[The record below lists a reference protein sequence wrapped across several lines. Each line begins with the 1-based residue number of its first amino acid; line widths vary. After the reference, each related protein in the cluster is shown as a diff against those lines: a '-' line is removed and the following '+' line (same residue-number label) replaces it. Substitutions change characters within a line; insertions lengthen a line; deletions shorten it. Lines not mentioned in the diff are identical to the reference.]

1 MRRHRF
7 SPIAFAAVAGLYCT
21 SLAADHSLPATT
33 PVRVATSP
41 TTREVFVT
49 VDAIEIPAAT
59 SYLHHTPEVRLQ
71 FKWPVDRWLRGYRID
86 LVDGQGR
93 LLPRELMHHAGIA
106 NLDRRQF
113 VYPLVERLLAAGKET
128 RPVMLPESMGVP
140 LSKDQNLLL
149 YYALTNPTDAA
160 VRDVTVK
167 VTLTWSPASARA
179 TAIFP
184 LQLDANP
191 KPFGGPRSFDVQPG
205 VTATSREF
213 TLPSAGYL
221 RAVGAHLHD
230 HAVEIRLED
239 VMTGKVLARLK
250 TKRKADGTLVSI
262 DLARFIFKRHG
273 LRLLAN
279 HPYRVTAVYDNPTGA
294 VLPDGAMAFMIGA
307 FVPDD
312 LNNWPAV
319 DPADPHFKDDLTVLL
334 NQGAHAHGHGGVQP

>member
-1 MRRHRF
+1 
-7 SPIAFAAVAGLYCT
+7 
-21 SLAADHSLPATT
+21 
-33 PVRVATSP
+33 
-41 TTREVFVT
+41 
-49 VDAIEIPAAT
+49 
-59 SYLHHTPEVRLQ
+59 
-71 FKWPVDRWLRGYRID
+71 
-86 LVDGQGR
+86 
-93 LLPRELMHHAGIA
+93 
-106 NLDRRQF
+106 

-179 TAIFP
+179 TAICP